1 MKRGVVQKS
10 KGVTIQI
17 ASEVLKVS
25 VNTLR
30 NWDAIGK
37 LKAYRAKN
45 GYRYYKIRD
54 LVKFASKNKLRGHR
68 D

>member
-1 MKRGVVQKS
+1 MQSDREKKS

-17 ASEVLKVS
+17 ASDILKVS

-30 NWDAIGK
+30 KWDAIGK

-45 GYRYYKIRD
+45 GYRYYKIRA
-54 LVKFASKNKLRGHR
+54 LMKFASKNKLRR
-68 D
+68 KK